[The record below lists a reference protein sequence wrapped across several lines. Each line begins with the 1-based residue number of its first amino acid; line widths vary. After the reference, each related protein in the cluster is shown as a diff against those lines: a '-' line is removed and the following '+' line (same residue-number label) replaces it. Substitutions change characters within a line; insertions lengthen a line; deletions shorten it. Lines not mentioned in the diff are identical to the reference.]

1 MKGSNKKTEEYIT
14 KRLEQLRQAQRSL
27 EQELLTI
34 RVIIGELEVALDPDK
49 LLQEQIPEDDNP
61 INS

>member
-49 LLQEQIPEDDNP
+49 LLQEQLPEDDNP